1 MAIKNEILDELLK
14 DKDPKTIF
22 SSEGLLG
29 ELKKALAERVLNAEM
44 DHHLADSTQD
54 EVFEGE
60 KSGNRRN
67 GYSKK
72 TVLTENEAIDLAIP
86 RDRRGS
92 FEPQLIAKYQRRFP
106 GFDDKIISMYAR
118 GMSVREIQGHLR
130 DLYGIEAS
138 PQLISTVTDAVLD
151 EVGRWQSRP
160 LDPLYALVFFDALRV
175 KMRDEGTVR
184 NKAVYLAIGVT
195 PEGRKDVLGIW
206 IEQTE
211 GAKFWLR
218 VMTELKSR
226 GVNDILIAI
235 VDGLKGFPEAI
246 NAVFAETQIQ
256 TCIVHLIRNSLDFC
270 SWKDRKPVAQELKTI
285 YRAQDAQAAA
295 AALQEFENGPWG
307 KRFAAITA
315 MWRRHWAH
323 VIPFFAYPPEVR
335 KMIYTTNAIESLNA
349 KLRRSVRIRGHFPS
363 DEAAMK
369 LIWLQLREITKNWKM
384 PPREWAAAKA
394 QFAVV
399 FGDRFE
405 VNR

>member
-1 MAIKNEILDELLK
+1 
-14 DKDPKTIF
+14 
-22 SSEGLLG
+22 
-29 ELKKALAERVLNAEM
+29 
-44 DHHLADSTQD
+44 
-54 EVFEGE
+54 
-60 KSGNRRN
+60 
-67 GYSKK
+67 
-72 TVLTENEAIDLAIP
+72 
-86 RDRRGS
+86 
-92 FEPQLIAKYQRRFP
+92 
-106 GFDDKIISMYAR
+106 MYAR
-118 GMSVREIQGHLR
+118 GMSTREIQGHLR
-130 DLYGIEAS
+130 ELYGIEAS
-138 PQLISTVTDAVLD
+138 PQLISTVTDAVLE

-184 NKAVYLAIGVT
+184 NKAVYLAIGVS

-218 VMTELKSR
+218 VMTEIKNR

-235 VDGLKGFPEAI
+235 IDGLKGFPEAI
-246 NAVFAETQIQ
+246 NSVFPETQIQ

-270 SWKDRKPVAQELKTI
+270 SWKDRKPVAKELKTI
-285 YRAQDAQAAA
+285 YRAADAQAAH
-295 AALQEFENGPWG
+295 AALQAFEDGPWG
-307 KRFAAITA
+307 PRFAAITA
-315 MWRRHWAH
+315 LWRRHWVH
-323 VIPFFAYPPEVR
+323 VIPFFAYPQEVR

-349 KLRRSVRIRGHFPS
+349 KLRRSVRSRGHFPS

-369 LIWLQLREITKNWKM
+369 LIWLQLREITQKWKM
-384 PPREWAAAKA
+384 PAREWAAAKA